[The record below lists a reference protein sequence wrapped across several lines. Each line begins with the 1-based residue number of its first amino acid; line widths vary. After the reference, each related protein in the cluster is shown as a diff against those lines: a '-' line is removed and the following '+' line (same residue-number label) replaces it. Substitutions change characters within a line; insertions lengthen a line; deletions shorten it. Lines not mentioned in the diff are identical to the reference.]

1 MNTKLMR
8 PLGLAALLLLGACR
22 DDLESTGEPLS
33 EFGEANRQTMLAQ
46 TVNPE
51 PEYDTAIPPTSAG
64 HAAQAIDRYAT
75 DRVKKPERVRSTEST
90 GSGSS
95 Q

>member
-8 PLGLAALLLLGACR
+8 PLGLAALLLVAGCR

-51 PEYDTAIPPTSAG
+51 PEYDTAIPPTSAE
-64 HAAQAIDRYAT
+64 HAAQAADRHAT
-75 DRVKKPERVRSTEST
+75 DRVKKPERVSSTQ
-90 GSGSS
+90 GSGSGGR
-95 Q
+95 